1 MLKQQQ
7 LPSVSL
13 TLSPDTIAALRR
25 QVHGCEMCSPQ
36 ASMPFAEL
44 LARLTGRGDS
54 ATDYVMSSDI
64 QCPSC
69 VSPLDADT
77 LVEIQQGIGRAAALS
92 LYSSRAHGTPHA
104 LLVMDAHNP
113 KS

>member
-13 TLSPDTIAALRR
+13 TLSADTIAALRR

-77 LVEIQQGIGRAAALS
+77 LVEIQQGIGRAAALR
-92 LYSSRAHGTPHA
+92 LYS
-104 LLVMDAHNP
+104 
-113 KS
+113 